1 MHTESPLLQ
10 ILLTKFDA
18 KRLVDALPPGEEQ
31 RKLRNK
37 IAACDVAID
46 FLKANSE
53 TARENLRQ
61 FPMMAAHS
69 ARTQQRMV

>member
-10 ILLTKFDA
+10 ILLTQWEA

-53 TARENLRQ
+53 SARQNLGQ
-61 FPMMAAHS
+61 IPMMAAHS
-69 ARTQQRMV
+69 PRSQQHMV

>member
-1 MHTESPLLQ
+1 MHTESPFLQ
-10 ILLTKFDA
+10 ILLTKFEA
-18 KRLVDALPPGEEQ
+18 KRLVEALPAGEEQ

-53 TARENLRQ
+53 SARESLGHLPV
-61 FPMMAAHS
+61 FAAHS
-69 ARTQQRMV
+69 AKSQQRMA